1 MTLLPAVTR
10 PASLQADREH
20 GAGTYS
26 DWGHSLESPIIYRL
40 GGGLISLKVLLRLI
54 HEYWA
59 RSGCPSVLLR
69 AFLFLCT
76 DLRLCSHK

>member
-1 MTLLPAVTR
+1 MEQERRATGVIPR
-10 PASLQADREH
+10 
-20 GAGTYS
+20 GA
-26 DWGHSLESPIIYRL
+26 YRL
-40 GGGLISLKVLLRLI
+40 GGGLISLQVLFRLI

-76 DLRLCSHK
+76 DLRLCSDK